1 MCYGREIEN
10 RTRILDV
17 LDRTASVSSITKT
30 VRHTARTY
38 VRPPRANGLSS
49 RELLVVV
56 EGNSTA
62 CHVPYDDDGDDGDN
76 NAIDSRY
83 TSPSSNAS
91 SFRVAHRQSKSCL
104 GVQYICCFPSI

>member
-62 CHVPYDDDGDDGDN
+62 CHVPYDDDDDDGDN
-76 NAIDSRY
+76 NA
-83 TSPSSNAS
+83 SNAF